1 MARVCPWRW
10 GRARHSKSMTAIL
23 GGGVEWMFE
32 RKVQNSHKGPTEKE
46 PVKLENGE
54 RDERRAMES
63 TSAQG
68 EKSFEEF

>member
-1 MARVCPWRW
+1 
-10 GRARHSKSMTAIL
+10 MTAIL

-46 PVKLENGE
+46 PLKLENGE
-54 RDERRAMES
+54 RDERRAVES
-63 TSAQG
+63 TSVQG